1 MKNLVYTVL
10 IFIFI
15 SCQTTQEENKTIEYP
30 FKASYSSD
38 ISMGDPSLS
47 NIVLNLQKAANEG
60 DFEKAMSYLHEDFEG
75 TLADGSVA
83 KKEDVV
89 ALYGPVFETT
99 KFNIVPGA
107 WFSIRVNDLDHDWVM
122 LWTKE
127 DLITSSD
134 TTSLFAQESF
144 QIKDGKIIGKVFLKN
159 ELNIYSDDWLAYHF
173 ISK

>member
-75 TLADGSVA
+75 T
-83 KKEDVV
+83 
-89 ALYGPVFETT
+89 
-99 KFNIVPGA
+99 
-107 WFSIRVNDLDHDWVM
+107 
-122 LWTKE
+122 
-127 DLITSSD
+127 
-134 TTSLFAQESF
+134 
-144 QIKDGKIIGKVFLKN
+144 
-159 ELNIYSDDWLAYHF
+159 
-173 ISK
+173 

>member
-1 MKNLVYTVL
+1 
-10 IFIFI
+10 
-15 SCQTTQEENKTIEYP
+15 
-30 FKASYSSD
+30 
-38 ISMGDPSLS
+38 MGAPSLS

-144 QIKDGKIIGKVFLKN
+144 QIKDGKIIGINQFQRHIN
-159 ELNIYSDDWLAYHF
+159 
-173 ISK
+173 

>member
-38 ISMGDPSLS
+38 ISMGDPNLS

-127 DLITSSD
+127 DLITSGD

-144 QIKDGKIIGKVFLKN
+144 QIKDGKIIGINQFQRPIN
-159 ELNIYSDDWLAYHF
+159 
-173 ISK
+173 